1 MCDVAERLERKGIE
15 IGKEMGLVIGTEI
28 GANNTI
34 FKLVSKGRL
43 TPEEGAEEL
52 NMEMTEFMNSMEEWK
67 MTAKAH

>member
-15 IGKEMGLVIGTEI
+15 IG
-28 GANNTI
+28 ANNAI

-52 NMEMTEFMNSMEEWK
+52 NMEITEFMNSLEEWK
-67 MTAKAH
+67 LTAKAH